1 MSNFLDALQNY
12 SGILLLSLLILVII
26 LLICT
31 FNLSLGLS
39 RLNKKYKIFMKGKDG
54 QSLEKLFKRKFDMIE
69 KLASNSEINREDIQK
84 LEKLY
89 NSSLHKYGI
98 VKYDAF
104 EDMGGKLSF
113 VLALLDKENTG
124 FLLNA
129 IHSRENCF
137 LYIKEIV
144 NGESYI
150 MLSEEEVEALKRAV
164 NFGIEESEFDI

>member
-1 MSNFLDALQNY
+1 MSKLIEKLQSY
-12 SGILLLSLLILVII
+12 SGIFTLLLLVVVII
-26 LLICT
+26 LMAVV
-31 FNLSLGLS
+31 FNLSLEVN
-39 RLNKKYKIFMKGKDG
+39 RLNRKYRLFMKGKDG

-69 KLASNSEINREDIQK
+69 KVMLDTDNNAEEI
-84 LEKLY
+84 EKVKKIMGKTL
-89 NSSLHKYGI
+89 NKYSI

-113 VLALLDKENTG
+113 VLAMLDKNNTG

-144 NGESYI
+144 NGESYV
-150 MLSEEEVEALKRAV
+150 MLSEEEVEALKQAV
-164 NFGIEESEFDI
+164 NFM